1 MSVPKNGWQVG
12 ILTYHNADNLGAVL
26 QAYALQRFLNRL
38 DNVSARVVDYR
49 CPVIE
54 GTKRI
59 QSRSIKGLCKAVP
72 MNAYYKVKGAG
83 FDKFRREHL
92 RLTERSY
99 TPDSVKAL
107 ARRFDLLITGSDQ
120 VWNLRCSGNDWT
132 YFLDFA
138 DDHTK
143 KCSYA
148 ASLGNYRFEQED
160 GTQAAQLLNRLDRIS
175 VREQSAAQELERLG
189 IPGAQV
195 HLDPVFLLSREEWLK
210 AASGR
215 MLKEKYIFVYLIQ
228 EDVNVMRAAESYA
241 KKHGCKLISNKKS
254 PEFILHG
261 GPGEFLSW
269 LNNAEAVF
277 TNSFHGTAFSVIFEK
292 PLCADIAL
300 RSGEKNMRVLELLE
314 SIGGESG
321 ILKTV
326 GQSPRLTYDYD
337 RLEEKIGCAK
347 EYLQELITLLEP
359 RPDSGQRF
367 FAACHRR
374 DSVWKESSSGGAFTA
389 LTDQWLKRHGDKAVI
404 YGCAWGENL
413 QVRHIRATDAAGRD
427 AMRGSKYIGS
437 RVGDSYRLAAED
449 LRSGKAVLFSG
460 TPCQIAGLK
469 RYLQIRGLEPE
480 DRLLTVEVICHGVA
494 SDKFFR
500 DYIAHLEGRYG
511 GKAVACNFRSK
522 SRPGKIQDMS
532 VEFDNGKVYQ
542 AASTKFDWFY
552 SAYNARNL
560 ILRPSCYQCRYA
572 RPEREADVSL
582 GDHWGDQSG
591 GKARSL
597 IIANTQQGL
606 LWTQRLGRDMVL
618 EKLQPQQVHQDRLHS
633 PCKKPESYDRF
644 WEIYE
649 QKGYLA
655 AQEFLGNNTPKGK
668 AKSLAAAMTVRLGLD
683 RAAKKLKKR

>member
-1 MSVPKNGWQVG
+1 
-12 ILTYHNADNLGAVL
+12 
-26 QAYALQRFLNRL
+26 
-38 DNVSARVVDYR
+38 
-49 CPVIE
+49 
-54 GTKRI
+54 
-59 QSRSIKGLCKAVP
+59 
-72 MNAYYKVKGAG
+72 
-83 FDKFRREHL
+83 
-92 RLTERSY
+92 
-99 TPDSVKAL
+99 
-107 ARRFDLLITGSDQ
+107 
-120 VWNLRCSGNDWT
+120 
-132 YFLDFA
+132 
-138 DDHTK
+138 
-143 KCSYA
+143 
-148 ASLGNYRFEQED
+148 
-160 GTQAAQLLNRLDRIS
+160 
-175 VREQSAAQELERLG
+175 
-189 IPGAQV
+189 
-195 HLDPVFLLSREEWLK
+195 
-210 AASGR
+210 
-215 MLKEKYIFVYLIQ
+215 
-228 EDVNVMRAAESYA
+228 
-241 KKHGCKLISNKKS
+241 
-254 PEFILHG
+254 
-261 GPGEFLSW
+261 
-269 LNNAEAVF
+269 
-277 TNSFHGTAFSVIFEK
+277 
-292 PLCADIAL
+292 
-300 RSGEKNMRVLELLE
+300 
-314 SIGGESG
+314 
-321 ILKTV
+321 
-326 GQSPRLTYDYD
+326 
-337 RLEEKIGCAK
+337 
-347 EYLQELITLLEP
+347 
-359 RPDSGQRF
+359 
-367 FAACHRR
+367 
-374 DSVWKESSSGGAFTA
+374 
-389 LTDQWLKRHGDKAVI
+389 
-404 YGCAWGENL
+404 
-413 QVRHIRATDAAGRD
+413 
-427 AMRGSKYIGS
+427 
-437 RVGDSYRLAAED
+437 
-449 LRSGKAVLFSG
+449 VLFSG

>member
-26 QAYALQRFLNRL
+26 QGYALQTFLNRME
-38 DNVSARVVDYR
+38 NVSAQIIDYR

-54 GTKRI
+54 NTKRI
-59 QSRSIKGLCKAVP
+59 PGRGMKGLVKAVP
-72 MNAYYKVKGAG
+72 MNAYYKLKGAG
-83 FDKFRREHL
+83 FRRFRREQL
-92 RLTERSY
+92 SLTERSY

-107 ARRFDLLITGSDQ
+107 ASRFDLLITGSDQ
-120 VWNLRCSGNDWT
+120 VWNLRCSGDDWT

-138 DDHTK
+138 DEHTK

-148 ASLGNYRFEQED
+148 ASLGNYRFGQEEQER
-160 GTQAAQLLNRLDRIS
+160 AAGLLNRFDRIS
-175 VREQSAAQELERLG
+175 VREQSAADELSRLG
-189 IPGAQV
+189 ISDAQV
-195 HLDPVFLLSREEWLK
+195 HLDPVFLLSRQEWLK
-210 AASGR
+210 VAGHRR
-215 MLKEKYIFVYLIQ
+215 MKEKYIFVYLIQ

-241 KKHGCKLISNKKS
+241 QKHGCKLISNKKS

-269 LNNAEAVF
+269 VYHAEAVF

-314 SIGGESG
+314 SIQGQSG
-321 ILKTV
+321 ILENV
-326 GQSPRLTYDYD
+326 NQSPRLTYDHA
-337 RLEEKIGCAK
+337 RLEGMIFCAK
-347 EYLQELITLLEP
+347 DYLGGLIALLEP

-367 FAACHRR
+367 FAACHRK
-374 DSVWKESSSGGAFTA
+374 DSVWKNSSSGGAFTA
-389 LTDQWLKRHGDKAVI
+389 LTDQWLSCHGEKAVI
-404 YGCAWGENL
+404 YGCAWEEDL
-413 QVRHIRATDAAGRD
+413 QVRHIRATDGAGRD
-427 AMRGSKYIGS
+427 AMRGSKYVGS
-437 RVGDSYRLAAED
+437 QLGDAYRLAAED
-449 LRSGKAVLFSG
+449 ICSGNYVAFSG

-469 RYLQIRGLEPE
+469 SYLRAKGVAPADQ
-480 DRLLTVEVICHGVA
+480 LLTIEVICHGVA

-500 DYIAHLEGRYG
+500 DYISYLESRYG

-532 VEFDNGKVYQ
+532 VTFDNGKVYQ

-552 SAYNARNL
+552 SAYNSRNL

-572 RPEREADVSL
+572 CPEREADVTL

-597 IIANTQQGL
+597 IIANTAQGL
-606 LWTQRLGRDMVL
+606 QWVQLLGKDMAL
-618 EKLQPQQVHQDRLHS
+618 EKISANQVHQDRLHS
-633 PCKKPESYDRF
+633 PCKKPASYDRF
-644 WEIYE
+644 WEIYRQE
-649 QKGYLA
+649 GYLA
-655 AQEFLGNNTPKGK
+655 AQRFLGNNTPKGK
-668 AKSLAAAMTVRLGLD
+668 VKNLVADMTVRLGLD
-683 RAAKKLKKR
+683 QAVKKLKKR